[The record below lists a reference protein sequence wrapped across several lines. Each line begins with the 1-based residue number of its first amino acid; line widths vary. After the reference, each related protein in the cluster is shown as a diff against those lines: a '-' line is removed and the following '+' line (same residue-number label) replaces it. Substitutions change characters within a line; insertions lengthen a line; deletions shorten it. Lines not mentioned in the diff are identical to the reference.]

1 MALISDKKEL
11 LHQLKD
17 YFMIVVGLAL
27 YAFGFTAFILPE
39 KVVSGGLAGVSS
51 LVYFKFGIPVA
62 ITNYS
67 LNVLLLL
74 MAFRVVGRTFVIRT
88 VFGFSVISLFFG
100 IMQPLFPQPFVNNQ
114 PFMNIILG
122 SIMCGLGVGLAF
134 IHNGSTGGTDIV
146 AAMVSKKTN
155 VTIGR
160 MILYTDVFIISSS
173 YLLFHSIDKI
183 VYGFVILLVV
193 AFVCDYVINTN
204 RQAVQF
210 TIISEK
216 WEEIANSINNEAH
229 RGCTLLHGTGWY
241 TKRDVKMLIVMCR
254 KIESVTIFRIIKSI
268 DKDAFVTQANVNGVY
283 GVGFDEVKVK
293 LHSHKP
299 STADAEVIVEHKE
312 ATEKP
317 ATEEHAEIP
326 VPEEHKEVASPEVEA

>member
-254 KIESVTIFRIIKSI
+254 KIESVAIFRIIKSI

-326 VPEEHKEVASPEVEA
+326 VPEEHKEAASPEVEA